1 MLPSRIILLIYISKS
16 LLTHPL
22 SRSCFHPLAVSHSHR
37 RGVAHFDPESQL
49 AEGVV
54 HGVQG
59 SAHHSLSSS
68 ETLSV
73 TPLNQ
78 MICFCVIRGCSDLFM
93 HTCMHVCILENNQSL
108 DK

>member
-22 SRSCFHPLAVSHSHR
+22 PRSWFCPLAVSHSPR

-54 HGVQG
+54 HDVQG
-59 SAHHSLSSS
+59 SAH
-68 ETLSV
+68 
-73 TPLNQ
+73 Q
-78 MICFCVIRGCSDLFM
+78 RG
-93 HTCMHVCILENNQSL
+93 
-108 DK
+108 K